1 METMAGLYLT
11 MAGIYLTMAG
21 LYFGISSKK
30 DFKGINAA
38 SLGFQIPS
46 LFINNM
52 QITFSFENLGRF
64 LIK

>member
-11 MAGIYLTMAG
+11 MAGIFLTMAG

-30 DFKGINAA
+30 DFKGINADG
-38 SLGFQIPS
+38 LGFQIPS
-46 LFINNM
+46 LFINYM